1 MLPTMGRAHSIG
13 FAGAKTECVPLRGQL
28 NSRLRWRRF
37 PLAIYHLTASAGS
50 RAAGSAAGAKHDYI
64 AREGRYEE
72 RGRDGERAPGEV
84 RHLESGNMPRWAAD
98 RPRSYWEAADAHE
111 RANGRLYREIHVALP
126 AELSRA
132 RQKELAQQLA
142 RDITG
147 RRRLPYTL
155 AIHEGRG
162 SGGSANPHA
171 HLVWSDR
178 GLDGRDRTAET
189 WFRRYNAKAPER
201 GGARKH
207 GDANGPRWLRQVR
220 EQWAGRVNQALERDG
235 HGARVD
241 HRTLA
246 VRALEAADAGDME
259 KAAALAREP
268 NVHLG
273 PAALES
279 VERMAQG
286 REPPRKLEQAL
297 RIEERNAKLPGLA
310 SEEQHLR
317 GDLERLKSE
326 SKRLLFDLG
335 KARHVAAL
343 ARHGRPVSTYEPDI
357 GFHFVTGRY
366 GRMVM
371 TGSWERARQLMRPA
385 PEPTRPKPPER
396 GPERDSGPSR

>member
-1 MLPTMGRAHSIG
+1 M
-13 FAGAKTECVPLRGQL
+13 
-28 NSRLRWRRF
+28 
-37 PLAIYHLTASAGS
+37 AIYHLTASAGS
-50 RAAGSAAGAKHDYI
+50 RAAGAAAGAKHDYI

-98 RPRSYWEAADAHE
+98 RPRSYWEAADTHE

-147 RRRLPYTL
+147 ARRLPYTL
-155 AIHEGRG
+155 AIHEGRE
-162 SGGSANPHA
+162 SGASANPHA

-207 GDANGPRWLRQVR
+207 GDANGPRWLHQVR
-220 EQWAGRVNQALERDG
+220 EQWAGRVNQALERAG
-235 HGARVD
+235 HEARVD
-241 HRTLA
+241 HRMLA

-268 NVHLG
+268 NIHLG

-279 VERMAQG
+279 VERMARGQK
-286 REPPRKLEQAL
+286 PMRKVEQAL
-297 RIEERNAKLPGLA
+297 QIEERNGVLSGLA
-310 SEEQHLR
+310 AEEKNLG
-317 GDLERLKSE
+317 GDLERLKRE
-326 SKRLLFDLG
+326 TTRVRFKVG
-335 KARHVAAL
+335 GARHAAAL
-343 ARHGRPVSTYEPDI
+343 ARGRGGRVATYEPDL
-357 GFHFVTGRY
+357 GLYFVTGRD
-366 GRMVM
+366 GRMTI
-371 TGSWERARQLMRPA
+371 TGEERARQLMRPA

-396 GPERDSGPSR
+396 GPDRDSGPSR